1 VSLGRADT
9 RRRAIPESRAP
20 SPPPSRAISR
30 RASAAKP
37 RAGIINNVV
46 FGLRTAA
53 LLLAFGSIGV
63 QAPPTPAPYSVLSS
77 EGRRPLAARS
87 IGGQEMFALD
97 DLARLFDLTVREDT
111 LAGGITVT
119 SRGQTIVLTPGQS
132 LASVSGRLIS
142 LPAAPV
148 RDGRSW
154 FVPIDFLSRALAPS
168 LATRVELRKPS
179 RLILVGDVRV
189 PRVVGNIELLG
200 TTARLTLDVAPDT
213 PHAVAQEGNR
223 LLIKF
228 EADALDAT
236 LPAAQSPD
244 LIQSVRPGEGPATVA
259 IDLGPRFASYRA
271 SDLPGERGSGRVVV
285 DVIAQTTG
293 AQPVPTPATPSEPLP
308 PLVDLTPAA
317 GLRTIVVDAGHGGE
331 EEGARGPSGT
341 LEKTVTL
348 SVARR
353 LKAALEARLGVRVIL
368 TRDADTT
375 VGLDERAALANNN
388 KADLFVSLHANAS
401 VRPTATGAE
410 VFYLSL
416 EEYGDQAQRVARG
429 ESEALPVF
437 GGGTRDIEVILWEMA
452 QARYIE
458 ESSALAQAVETALR
472 EHVPMSPRAIQ
483 QAPFRVLVGAN
494 MPAVLVEMGFITNAD
509 QERQLISEGFQTSIV
524 QALVDS
530 IARYRDAVAKP
541 GAGATGTLEPQTP
554 GLPPSS
560 TLTQSPRKP
569 GGGIR

>member
-1 VSLGRADT
+1 
-9 RRRAIPESRAP
+9 
-20 SPPPSRAISR
+20 
-30 RASAAKP
+30 
-37 RAGIINNVV
+37 V
-46 FGLRTAA
+46 FGLRTTA

-416 EEYGDQAQRVARG
+416 EEYGDQAQRVAKG